1 MPTHRIVRRSVG
13 YVPEDRDV
21 FTGLTV
27 AENLRL
33 AERDAEPRYDLV
45 YELFPEL
52 EQRAQQRAGTLS
64 GGQQQMVAI
73 ARALLNDNRV
83 LLVDEP
89 TKGLA
94 PALVAEVAR
103 VLERLAELTT
113 VLLVEQNLGVVRRIA
128 RDAVVLDQGRVVHTG
143 DAQELLAQPR
153 ARQAPP
159 QRRGR
164 THEHVLPA
172 HRHRARA
179 RRDVL
184 PDRLR
189 PLAHLRADGRPQLR
203 ARRVHHRRQL
213 RDVVDVGARLRR
225 HPLVALALAARARCS
240 GSSSAASSRRS
251 SSSC

>member
-1 MPTHRIVRRSVG
+1 MAVAVRTLLEVRDLHVYLGQSHVLQGVTFDVPEGGVTALLGRNGVGKTTTLRAILGLTGRRGIVRLDSEDLTTMPTHRVVRRRIG

-21 FTGLTV
+21 FSGLTV
-27 AENLRL
+27 EENLRL

-52 EQRAQQRAGTLS
+52 RERGQQRAGTLS

-94 PALVAEVAR
+94 PSLVADVAR

-128 RDAVVLDQGRVVHTG
+128 RDVVVLDQGRVVHTG
-143 DAQELLAQPR
+143 DAKELLEQPDL
-153 ARQAPP
+153 
-159 QRRGR
+159 
-164 THEHVLPA
+164 VK
-172 HRHRARA
+172 
-179 RRDVL
+179 
-184 PDRLR
+184 RL
-189 PLAHLRADGRPQLR
+189 LS
-203 ARRVHHRRQL
+203 
-213 RDVVDVGARLRR
+213 VGA
-225 HPLVALALAARARCS
+225 
-240 GSSSAASSRRS
+240 
-251 SSSC
+251 

>member
-1 MPTHRIVRRSVG
+1 MAVAARTLLEVRDLHVYLGQSHVLQGVTFDVPEGGVTALLGRNGVGKTTTLRAILGLTGRRGIVRLDSEDLTTMPTHRVVRRRIG

-21 FTGLTV
+21 FSGLTV
-27 AENLRL
+27 EENLRL

-52 EQRAQQRAGTLS
+52 RERGQQRAGTLS

-94 PALVAEVAR
+94 PSLVAEVAR

-128 RDAVVLDQGRVVHTG
+128 RDVVVLDQGRVVHTG
-143 DAQELLAQPR
+143 DAKELLEQPDL
-153 ARQAPP
+153 
-159 QRRGR
+159 
-164 THEHVLPA
+164 VK
-172 HRHRARA
+172 
-179 RRDVL
+179 
-184 PDRLR
+184 RL
-189 PLAHLRADGRPQLR
+189 LS
-203 ARRVHHRRQL
+203 
-213 RDVVDVGARLRR
+213 VGA
-225 HPLVALALAARARCS
+225 
-240 GSSSAASSRRS
+240 
-251 SSSC
+251 

>member
-1 MPTHRIVRRSVG
+1 VAAAAAEPVVAPPLLAVRDLHVHLGQSHVLQGVTFDVPDGGVTALLGRNGVGKTSTLRAILGLSERQGSLLLGDEELASLPTHRIVRHRIG

-52 EQRAQQRAGTLS
+52 EQRGAQRAGTLS

-73 ARALLNDNRV
+73 ARALLNDNRL

-103 VLERLAELTT
+103 VLERLSELTT

-128 RDAVVLDQGRVVHTG
+128 RDVVVLDQGRVVHAG
-143 DAQELLAQPR
+143 GAQELLAQPELV
-153 ARQAPP
+153 
-159 QRRGR
+159 RRLLS
-164 THEHVLPA
+164 V
-172 HRHRARA
+172 
-179 RRDVL
+179 
-184 PDRLR
+184 
-189 PLAHLRADGRPQLR
+189 
-203 ARRVHHRRQL
+203 
-213 RDVVDVGARLRR
+213 
-225 HPLVALALAARARCS
+225 
-240 GSSSAASSRRS
+240 SAGGHG
-251 SSSC
+251 

>member
-1 MPTHRIVRRSVG
+1 VSAVASKTLLSVRDLHVYLGQSHVLQGVTFDVPDGGVTALLGRNGVGKTTTLRAILGLVDRRGSVRLEDEELTGMSTHRIVRRSVG

-33 AERDAEPRYDLV
+33 AERDADPRYDLV
-45 YELFPEL
+45 YEVFPEL
-52 EQRAQQRAGTLS
+52 EERAHQRAGTLS

-128 RDAVVLDQGRVVHTG
+128 HDVVVLDQGRVVHTG
-143 DAQELLAQPR
+143 NAQELLAQPQLVKR
-153 ARQAPP
+153 LL
-159 QRRGR
+159 GVGS
-164 THEHVLPA
+164 HE
-172 HRHRARA
+172 
-179 RRDVL
+179 
-184 PDRLR
+184 
-189 PLAHLRADGRPQLR
+189 
-203 ARRVHHRRQL
+203 
-213 RDVVDVGARLRR
+213 
-225 HPLVALALAARARCS
+225 
-240 GSSSAASSRRS
+240 
-251 SSSC
+251 

>member
-1 MPTHRIVRRSVG
+1 VSAVATKTLLSVRDLHVYLGQSHVLQGVTFDVPEGGVTALLGRNGVGKTTTLRAILGLVDRRGSVRLDGEELTRMATHRIVRRSVG

-33 AERDAEPRYDLV
+33 AERDGEPRYDLV

-52 EQRAQQRAGTLS
+52 EQRGQQRAGTLS

-113 VLLVEQNLGVVRRIA
+113 VLLVEQNLGVIRRIA
-128 RDAVVLDQGRVVHTG
+128 RDVVVLDQGRVVHTG
-143 DAQELLAQPR
+143 DAQELLAQP
-153 ARQAPP
+153 QL
-159 QRRGR
+159 
-164 THEHVLPA
+164 VK
-172 HRHRARA
+172 
-179 RRDVL
+179 
-184 PDRLR
+184 RL
-189 PLAHLRADGRPQLR
+189 LS
-203 ARRVHHRRQL
+203 
-213 RDVVDVGARLRR
+213 VG
-225 HPLVALALAARARCS
+225 
-240 GSSSAASSRRS
+240 SRE
-251 SSSC
+251 

>member
-1 MPTHRIVRRSVG
+1 MSAVATKALLSVRDLHVYLGQSHVLQGVTFDVPEGGVTALLGRNGVGKTTTLRAILGLVDRRGSVRLGDEELTHMPTHRIVRRSVG

-33 AERDAEPRYDLV
+33 AERGAEPRYDLV

-52 EQRAQQRAGTLS
+52 EQRGQQRAGTLS

-73 ARALLNDNRV
+73 GRALLNENRV

-94 PALVAEVAR
+94 PALVADVAR

-143 DAQELLAQPR
+143 DAQELLAQP
-153 ARQAPP
+153 QLV
-159 QRRGR
+159 RR
-164 THEHVLPA
+164 L
-172 HRHRARA
+172 
-179 RRDVL
+179 L
-184 PDRLR
+184 S
-189 PLAHLRADGRPQLR
+189 
-203 ARRVHHRRQL
+203 
-213 RDVVDVGARLRR
+213 VGA
-225 HPLVALALAARARCS
+225 S
-240 GSSSAASSRRS
+240 E
-251 SSSC
+251 

>member
-1 MPTHRIVRRSVG
+1 VRRRIG

-21 FTGLTV
+21 FSGLTV
-27 AENLRL
+27 EENLRL

-52 EQRAQQRAGTLS
+52 RERGQQRAGTLS

-94 PALVAEVAR
+94 PALVADVAR

-128 RDAVVLDQGRVVHTG
+128 RDVVVLDQGRVVHTG
-143 DAQELLAQPR
+143 DAKELLEQPDL
-153 ARQAPP
+153 
-159 QRRGR
+159 
-164 THEHVLPA
+164 VK
-172 HRHRARA
+172 
-179 RRDVL
+179 
-184 PDRLR
+184 RL
-189 PLAHLRADGRPQLR
+189 LS
-203 ARRVHHRRQL
+203 
-213 RDVVDVGARLRR
+213 VGA
-225 HPLVALALAARARCS
+225 
-240 GSSSAASSRRS
+240 
-251 SSSC
+251 